1 MCKSPPTTIMDSDL
15 ADAQEVK
22 AAEESAWEIL
32 TGFSLP
38 KYAVDSL
45 THYKNNPESFKNEVL
60 SGITV
65 AVMQVPESVAFS
77 FVAGVPPLVGLYSTF
92 FLGFITAV
100 IGGKEGMISGAA
112 GAMAVVIKDLMAD
125 SGPLSDYSK
134 GDRFNHLLMTVL
146 VCGILQTLCGL
157 FQLAKLVKLISKPCM
172 VGFMNGLG
180 IVIFYAQFGAFKK
193 CPYAKATA
201 PSSPDYFSDCKENER
216 RWMEL
221 GGEDAAKTW
230 LTLLLVAFTMAIM
243 VGWPKVI
250 PQKYQRLLPSSL
262 VAIIFGTLWEH
273 YVNREGFGVST
284 RTVGGTE
291 QLKGAFPRYHLPQ
304 VPSNGNGEWGVIFQ
318 YGISLTFVGLIESVM
333 TLQACD
339 EITETLPSVFRSNQ
353 ECVAQGVAN
362 AVSGLFGAMGGDAM
376 IGQSTINISVNGA
389 RGRLSGATAG
399 ILMLFF
405 VVALSPVISTVP
417 IGTLTGVL
425 FMVVLSTFNW
435 QTFPMLA
442 SHVLPESLLKCVERV
457 AGPLPRIPKADAF
470 VIVLTTVL
478 AVYFNLA
485 VGVVVGT
492 VVLSTF
498 DAWNRGARFQVVKGT
513 NGPGCVVYQ
522 PLQPLFFGTSKDF
535 ARAFTPGADPQK
547 CVVDLSRSAVADYT
561 AVDAL
566 ADVAAR
572 YEKVEKSFEIIGVS
586 ADDKKFIQLAG
597 PAVKGAADALDG
609 GVTRVS
615 SKTALVDDI
624 EANPKDVELR
634 QRAGSHS

>member
-1 MCKSPPTTIMDSDL
+1 MDSDL
-15 ADAQEVK
+15 ADAKEVK

-146 VCGILQTLCGL
+146 VCGILQTLCGI

-230 LTLLLVAFTMAIM
+230 LTLLLVAFTMGIM

>member
-1 MCKSPPTTIMDSDL
+1 M
-15 ADAQEVK
+15 
-22 AAEESAWEIL
+22 
-32 TGFSLP
+32 
-38 KYAVDSL
+38 
-45 THYKNNPESFKNEVL
+45 
-60 SGITV
+60 
-65 AVMQVPESVAFS
+65 
-77 FVAGVPPLVGLYSTF
+77 
-92 FLGFITAV
+92 
-100 IGGKEGMISGAA
+100 
-112 GAMAVVIKDLMAD
+112 
-125 SGPLSDYSK
+125 
-134 GDRFNHLLMTVL
+134 
-146 VCGILQTLCGL
+146 
-157 FQLAKLVKLISKPCM
+157 
-172 VGFMNGLG
+172 
-180 IVIFYAQFGAFKK
+180 
-193 CPYAKATA
+193 
-201 PSSPDYFSDCKENER
+201 
-216 RWMEL
+216 
-221 GGEDAAKTW
+221 
-230 LTLLLVAFTMAIM
+230 
-243 VGWPKVI
+243 
-250 PQKYQRLLPSSL
+250 
-262 VAIIFGTLWEH
+262 
-273 YVNREGFGVST
+273 NREGFGVST

-353 ECVAQGVAN
+353 ECVAQGIAN

-513 NGPGCVVYQ
+513 NGPGLRRVPAAAA
-522 PLQPLFFGTSKDF
+522 PLLRHVQGL
-535 ARAFTPGADPQK
+535 RA
-547 CVVDLSRSAVADYT
+547 
-561 AVDAL
+561 
-566 ADVAAR
+566 
-572 YEKVEKSFEIIGVS
+572 GVH
-586 ADDKKFIQLAG
+586 AGRG
-597 PAVKGAADALDG
+597 PAEVRRGFIKKRGGGLHGRRRARRRRRALREGREVLRDYWGLGRRQEVHPVGGAG
-609 GVTRVS
+609 GQGR
-615 SKTALVDDI
+615 
-624 EANPKDVELR
+624 R
-634 QRAGSHS
+634 GRAGRRRDARVVEDGAG

>member
-1 MCKSPPTTIMDSDL
+1 MDSDL
-15 ADAQEVK
+15 ADAKEIK

-157 FQLAKLVKLISKPCM
+157 LQLAKLVKLISKPCM

-230 LTLLLVAFTMAIM
+230 LTLLLVAFTMGIM

-353 ECVAQGVAN
+353 ECVAQGIAN

>member
-1 MCKSPPTTIMDSDL
+1 MESDL

-125 SGPLSDYSK
+125 SGPLSSYSK

-201 PSSPDYFSDCKENER
+201 PESPDYFSDCKENER

-273 YVNREGFGVST
+273 YVNREGFGIST

-304 VPSNGNGEWGVIFQ
+304 VPSNGNGEWGIIFQ

-353 ECVAQGVAN
+353 ECVAQGIAN

-442 SHVLPESLLKCVERV
+442 SHVLPEPLLKCVERV

-513 NGPGCVVYQ
+513 SGPGCVVYQ

-586 ADDKKFIQLAG
+586 ADDKKFIQRAG

-615 SKTALVDDI
+615 SKTALVEDI

>member
-1 MCKSPPTTIMDSDL
+1 MDSDL
-15 ADAQEVK
+15 ADAKEIK

-157 FQLAKLVKLISKPCM
+157 LQLAKLVKLISKPCM

-201 PSSPDYFSDCKENER
+201 RSSPDYFSDCKENER

-221 GGEDAAKTW
+221 GGEDAAETW
-230 LTLLLVAFTMAIM
+230 LTLLLVAFTMGIM

>member
-1 MCKSPPTTIMDSDL
+1 MESHL

-201 PSSPDYFSDCKENER
+201 PESPDYFSDCKENER

-273 YVNREGFGVST
+273 YVNREGFKVST

-304 VPSNGNGEWGVIFQ
+304 IPSNGNGEWGVIFQ

-353 ECVAQGVAN
+353 ECVAQGIAN

-442 SHVLPESLLKCVERV
+442 SHVLPEPLLKCVERV

-615 SKTALVDDI
+615 SKTALVEDI

>member
-1 MCKSPPTTIMDSDL
+1 MESDL

-201 PSSPDYFSDCKENER
+201 PESPDYFSDCKENER

-230 LTLLLVAFTMAIM
+230 LTLLSA
-243 VGWPKVI
+243 WK
-250 PQKYQRLLPSSL
+250 
-262 VAIIFGTLWEH
+262 
-273 YVNREGFGVST
+273 ST
-284 RTVGGTE
+284 SR
-291 QLKGAFPRYHLPQ
+291 
-304 VPSNGNGEWGVIFQ
+304 
-318 YGISLTFVGLIESVM
+318 
-333 TLQACD
+333 
-339 EITETLPSVFRSNQ
+339 
-353 ECVAQGVAN
+353 
-362 AVSGLFGAMGGDAM
+362 
-376 IGQSTINISVNGA
+376 
-389 RGRLSGATAG
+389 
-399 ILMLFF
+399 
-405 VVALSPVISTVP
+405 
-417 IGTLTGVL
+417 
-425 FMVVLSTFNW
+425 
-435 QTFPMLA
+435 
-442 SHVLPESLLKCVERV
+442 
-457 AGPLPRIPKADAF
+457 ADAATEARR
-470 VIVLTTVL
+470 VDG
-478 AVYFNLA
+478 
-485 VGVVVGT
+485 VGRPKFD
-492 VVLSTF
+492 ST
-498 DAWNRGARFQVVKGT
+498 
-513 NGPGCVVYQ
+513 Q
-522 PLQPLFFGTSKDF
+522 PET
-535 ARAFTPGADPQK
+535 RH
-547 CVVDLSRSAVADYT
+547 
-561 AVDAL
+561 
-566 ADVAAR
+566 
-572 YEKVEKSFEIIGVS
+572 
-586 ADDKKFIQLAG
+586 
-597 PAVKGAADALDG
+597 AADARERRARHQHFD
-609 GVTRVS
+609 VR
-615 SKTALVDDI
+615 AL
-624 EANPKDVELR
+624 
-634 QRAGSHS
+634 Q

>member
-1 MCKSPPTTIMDSDL
+1 MNSDL

-201 PSSPDYFSDCKENER
+201 PESPDYFSDCKENER

-230 LTLLLVAFTMAIM
+230 LTLLSAWKSTSELGYAETFVILHAIE
-243 VGWPKVI
+243 
-250 PQKYQRLLPSSL
+250 QRLLRGQRR
-262 VAIIFGTLWEH
+262 ID
-273 YVNREGFGVST
+273 GVESPRRRAEAAT
-284 RTVGGTE
+284 EARRVDGVGRP
-291 QLKGAFPRYHLPQ
+291 KFDVH
-304 VPSNGNGEWGVIFQ
+304 
-318 YGISLTFVGLIESVM
+318 
-333 TLQACD
+333 
-339 EITETLPSVFRSNQ
+339 
-353 ECVAQGVAN
+353 
-362 AVSGLFGAMGGDAM
+362 
-376 IGQSTINISVNGA
+376 
-389 RGRLSGATAG
+389 
-399 ILMLFF
+399 
-405 VVALSPVISTVP
+405 
-417 IGTLTGVL
+417 TG
-425 FMVVLSTFNW
+425 
-435 QTFPMLA
+435 
-442 SHVLPESLLKCVERV
+442 C
-457 AGPLPRIPKADAF
+457 
-470 VIVLTTVL
+470 
-478 AVYFNLA
+478 
-485 VGVVVGT
+485 
-492 VVLSTF
+492 
-498 DAWNRGARFQVVKGT
+498 
-513 NGPGCVVYQ
+513 C
-522 PLQPLFFGTSKDF
+522 
-535 ARAFTPGADPQK
+535 
-547 CVVDLSRSAVADYT
+547 
-561 AVDAL
+561 
-566 ADVAAR
+566 
-572 YEKVEKSFEIIGVS
+572 
-586 ADDKKFIQLAG
+586 
-597 PAVKGAADALDG
+597 
-609 GVTRVS
+609 
-615 SKTALVDDI
+615 
-624 EANPKDVELR
+624 
-634 QRAGSHS
+634 

>member
-1 MCKSPPTTIMDSDL
+1 
-15 ADAQEVK
+15 
-22 AAEESAWEIL
+22 
-32 TGFSLP
+32 
-38 KYAVDSL
+38 
-45 THYKNNPESFKNEVL
+45 
-60 SGITV
+60 
-65 AVMQVPESVAFS
+65 
-77 FVAGVPPLVGLYSTF
+77 
-92 FLGFITAV
+92 
-100 IGGKEGMISGAA
+100 
-112 GAMAVVIKDLMAD
+112 
-125 SGPLSDYSK
+125 
-134 GDRFNHLLMTVL
+134 
-146 VCGILQTLCGL
+146 
-157 FQLAKLVKLISKPCM
+157 
-172 VGFMNGLG
+172 
-180 IVIFYAQFGAFKK
+180 
-193 CPYAKATA
+193 
-201 PSSPDYFSDCKENER
+201 
-216 RWMEL
+216 MEL

-273 YVNREGFGVST
+273 YVNREGFGIST

-304 VPSNGNGEWGVIFQ
+304 VPSNGNGEWGIIFQ

-353 ECVAQGVAN
+353 ECVAQGIAN

-442 SHVLPESLLKCVERV
+442 SHVLPEPILKCLERV

-513 NGPGCVVYQ
+513 SGPGCVVYQ

-615 SKTALVDDI
+615 SKTALVEDI

>member
-1 MCKSPPTTIMDSDL
+1 
-15 ADAQEVK
+15 
-22 AAEESAWEIL
+22 
-32 TGFSLP
+32 
-38 KYAVDSL
+38 
-45 THYKNNPESFKNEVL
+45 
-60 SGITV
+60 
-65 AVMQVPESVAFS
+65 
-77 FVAGVPPLVGLYSTF
+77 
-92 FLGFITAV
+92 
-100 IGGKEGMISGAA
+100 
-112 GAMAVVIKDLMAD
+112 
-125 SGPLSDYSK
+125 
-134 GDRFNHLLMTVL
+134 
-146 VCGILQTLCGL
+146 
-157 FQLAKLVKLISKPCM
+157 
-172 VGFMNGLG
+172 
-180 IVIFYAQFGAFKK
+180 
-193 CPYAKATA
+193 
-201 PSSPDYFSDCKENER
+201 
-216 RWMEL
+216 
-221 GGEDAAKTW
+221 
-230 LTLLLVAFTMAIM
+230 
-243 VGWPKVI
+243 
-250 PQKYQRLLPSSL
+250 
-262 VAIIFGTLWEH
+262 
-273 YVNREGFGVST
+273 
-284 RTVGGTE
+284 
-291 QLKGAFPRYHLPQ
+291 
-304 VPSNGNGEWGVIFQ
+304 
-318 YGISLTFVGLIESVM
+318 
-333 TLQACD
+333 
-339 EITETLPSVFRSNQ
+339 
-353 ECVAQGVAN
+353 
-362 AVSGLFGAMGGDAM
+362 M

-624 EANPKDVELR
+624 EANPKDGRRACRQRRTNAHSFLCLDVELFQGLR
-634 QRAGSHS
+634 RLNTVAWGSFQPARGPVLGVVGI

>member
-1 MCKSPPTTIMDSDL
+1 MDSDL
-15 ADAQEVK
+15 ADAKEVK

-125 SGPLSDYSK
+125 SGPLSSYSK

-230 LTLLLVAFTMAIM
+230 LTLLLVAFTMGIM

-615 SKTALVDDI
+615 SKTALVEDI